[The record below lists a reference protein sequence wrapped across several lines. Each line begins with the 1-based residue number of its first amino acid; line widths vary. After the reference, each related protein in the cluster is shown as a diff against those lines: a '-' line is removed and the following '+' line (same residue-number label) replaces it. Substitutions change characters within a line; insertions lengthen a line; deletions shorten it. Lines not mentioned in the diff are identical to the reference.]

1 MNSTAPFQVVPLT
14 SEHDRSQFNCGSEPL
29 NVYFQNQVTQDIR
42 RRVTA
47 CFIATAP
54 DRRVAGY
61 YTLASAS
68 LLLSDLPEPVRR
80 ILPRYPLIPA
90 IRMGRLAVDLHFRGQ
105 GLGGALLADALART
119 LKSEIAAYA
128 LIVDAKND
136 ESASFYL
143 HHGMTALPDQPM
155 SLFLPLATA
164 KNILG
169 SQKKPP

>member
-1 MNSTAPFQVVPLT
+1 MNVTAPFLVVPLT

-68 LLLSDLPEPVRR
+68 LLLSDLPEPLRGLRSYIHSNGRLHLLLQRQLPNYVRR
-80 ILPRYPLIPA
+80 NEI
-90 IRMGRLAVDLHFRGQ
+90 GRAHV
-105 GLGGALLADALART
+105 
-119 LKSEIAAYA
+119 
-128 LIVDAKND
+128 
-136 ESASFYL
+136 
-143 HHGMTALPDQPM
+143 
-155 SLFLPLATA
+155 
-164 KNILG
+164 
-169 SQKKPP
+169 

>member
-61 YTLASAS
+61 YTLASAMPAAFRS
-68 LLLSDLPEPVRR
+68 PRTCAQETATLSIDT
-80 ILPRYPLIPA
+80 
-90 IRMGRLAVDLHFRGQ
+90 GDTH
-105 GLGGALLADALART
+105 GALGR
-119 LKSEIAAYA
+119 
-128 LIVDAKND
+128 
-136 ESASFYL
+136 
-143 HHGMTALPDQPM
+143 
-155 SLFLPLATA
+155 
-164 KNILG
+164 
-169 SQKKPP
+169 